1 MGYLGEGGLK
11 TSRLITRHM
20 IDYFIPFLPLER
32 RHIIMCFK
40 DYLRNRNI
48 DENEVE
54 YEKIEKLADSLH
66 VMGERRE
73 FFY

>member
-1 MGYLGEGGLK
+1 MYFIGEGGLK

-40 DYLRNRNI
+40 DYLHKRNI
-48 DENEVE
+48 LENEVE
-54 YEKIEKLADSLH
+54 QEKIEKLADSLH
-66 VMGERRE
+66 VIFIMDKS
-73 FFY
+73 